1 MKKERIGRLA
11 VYAVC
16 ALLTVAA
23 FFAKDFIFYDFHME
37 VSDYAYVKS
46 GRERPEQAET
56 SIWFTYGEGGKEL
69 QYGMSA
75 ETGEEDIRLYAF

>member
-37 VSDYAYVKS
+37 VSDYDYVKS
-46 GRERPEQAET
+46 DKEKGLSRTIRGR
-56 SIWFTYGEGGKEL
+56 TYL
-69 QYGMSA
+69 
-75 ETGEEDIRLYAF
+75 